1 MEKVEAKNMQITF
14 MSGDSDEKPYN
25 EYYATMPWEGLGYK
39 DSKAKYSTLMSKFGL
54 KGIPCLMILKGDG
67 TTEEAGD

>member
-14 MSGDSDEKPYN
+14 MSGDSDEKTFN
-25 EYYATMPWEGLGYK
+25 EYYATMPWKADAFAE
-39 DSKAKYSTLMSKFGL
+39 SKKKYGVLMSKFGL

-67 TTEEAGD
+67 SGEEAAD